1 MNGTSTK
8 FRFKFA
14 GAVQLLVTLVF
25 LALATGA
32 HSANRHA
39 LVIGNSNYGSGF
51 SLINPLNDSTAIAA
65 RLSSIG
71 YDVHGGGAL
80 LDLGLDQFN
89 DEIDNFL
96 RSVEDG
102 SSTLIYYAGHGAASA
117 GSNFLIPILPEGV
130 TLRSESDI
138 RDRSI
143 SLQSIIE
150 RTDQRNPSGVN
161 VFLFDACRDAPV
173 ESHTRSINLS
183 GLTSLDTRR
192 QPRGSFVGFSTE
204 YGKLALD
211 DNDNGH
217 SPFASA
223 ILSGLENEAS
233 MPIELFYKSVTEDVY
248 DKTSGQQFP
257 IQESKIRGDFCI
269 VECKNV
275 SANEVD
281 SVQEYGTLSVVTK
294 PVDAEVCYLIPEWD
308 GWNCGQ
314 QMVLPIG
321 KPVEVRVSASKYKQ
335 STTSTTVNE
344 VRQQLVVSLEPKSR
358 INYKILG
365 TVAAV
370 IVTGLLLS
378 SKSGGSGDSEDDEF
392 TVTLNPPSQ

>member
-1 MNGTSTK
+1 
-8 FRFKFA
+8 
-14 GAVQLLVTLVF
+14 
-25 LALATGA
+25 
-32 HSANRHA
+32 
-39 LVIGNSNYGSGF
+39 
-51 SLINPLNDSTAIAA
+51 
-65 RLSSIG
+65 
-71 YDVHGGGAL
+71 
-80 LDLGLDQFN
+80 
-89 DEIDNFL
+89 
-96 RSVEDG
+96 
-102 SSTLIYYAGHGAASA
+102 
-117 GSNFLIPILPEGV
+117 
-130 TLRSESDI
+130 
-138 RDRSI
+138 
-143 SLQSIIE
+143 
-150 RTDQRNPSGVN
+150 
-161 VFLFDACRDAPV
+161 
-173 ESHTRSINLS
+173 
-183 GLTSLDTRR
+183 
-192 QPRGSFVGFSTE
+192 
-204 YGKLALD
+204 
-211 DNDNGH
+211 
-217 SPFASA
+217 
-223 ILSGLENEAS
+223 

-275 SANEVD
+275 SANDVD

-335 STTSTTVNE
+335 FTTSTTVNE

-365 TVAAV
+365 AVAAV

-392 TVTLNPPSQ
+392 TVTLTLPSQ